1 MGVSRDASK
10 SPLPGYTSSVHKI
23 IETAIEKNDLDF
35 FYRLYLTRLAELSLT
50 GQGKEFIEFAKSS
63 LDESENSLFMARGF
77 EAIGNLIDLDF
88 RKCTNLLDELE
99 TSTKGNPI
107 EVWVD
112 QISNLCRAYVN
123 FHNGNHRLAL
133 EHAQVSINS
142 PIKSGTLD
150 PMDRGRLIRLVAC
163 IALVTSDTNK
173 INECAED
180 ILHIDNPDNL
190 SVLDQAK
197 SAIKSM
203 QLLSQGEYKKAYELA
218 KATIALEEAA
228 GRVGVASPFD
238 CKFVLIRCLYEFSMV
253 DDALD
258 EMIKLGEEAQ
268 ENKMIFI
275 NYLCLV
281 GEIRILSR
289 IPNSQDK
296 ISAKVARLRNE
307 LLLDPDHKAMT
318 WLVDLGELLAKN
330 QSQDQGRIDTLVKR
344 NPEIPYLQQLGKSV
358 SRNSKL
364 SDANEIKKLPEV
376 TPHEVIRKNLALAKL
391 KDEGVKKQ
399 HEYLNVALA
408 KGEEVGAQEI
418 FLRQD
423 NSTLEAVI
431 DLSSTKKSIW
441 MESLSRLAIDRIQE
455 RNRVMK
461 FTGEQLTGREIEV
474 LKYLVSENS
483 ISEIGQ
489 ILHISKNT
497 MKTHLRNI
505 YKKLGVNGRGEA
517 AKKAKENLII

>member
-1 MGVSRDASK
+1 MGVNNDASK

-23 IETAIEKNDLDF
+23 IETAIENNDLDF
-35 FYRLYLTRLAELSLT
+35 FYRLYLTRMAELSLT
-50 GQGKEFIEFAKSS
+50 GQGQEFIEYAKSS
-63 LDESENSLFMARGF
+63 LDNSENSLFMAKGF

-99 TSTKGNPI
+99 KITRGNPI
-107 EVWVD
+107 EVWID

-123 FHNGNHRLAL
+123 FHNGNYLLAL

-163 IALVTSDTNK
+163 IALVTSDTDKLNQ
-173 INECAED
+173 CAED

-197 SAIKSM
+197 SAVKSM

-218 KATIALEEAA
+218 KATIALEEAS

-238 CKFVLIRCLYEFSMV
+238 CKFVLIRCLYEFSMT
-253 DDALD
+253 DEALN
-258 EMIKLGEEAQ
+258 EMRNLGKKSE
-268 ENKMIFI
+268 ENKMVFI
-275 NYLCLV
+275 SVLCRV

-289 IPNSQDK
+289 IPNSQDE
-296 ISAKVARLRNE
+296 ISAKVVLLRND
-307 LLLDPDHKAMT
+307 LLLDPDLKAMA
-318 WLVDLGELLAKN
+318 WLVDLAELLAKN
-330 QSQDQGRIDTLVKR
+330 QSKDLGRIDTIIKR
-344 NPEIPYLQQLGKSV
+344 NSKIPYLQQLGKSAL
-358 SRNSKL
+358 RNSKL
-364 SDANEIKKLPEV
+364 SDASEIKKLPEV
-376 TPHEVIRKNLALAKL
+376 TPHEIIRKNLALSKL

-399 HEYLNVALA
+399 REFLKIALG

-441 MESLSRLAIDRIQE
+441 LESLSRFAIDRIQE
-455 RNRVMK
+455 RNRLVK
-461 FTGEQLTGREIEV
+461 STGEELTGRETEV
-474 LKYLVSENS
+474 LRYLVSENS

-505 YKKLGVNGRGEA
+505 YRKLGVSGRSAA
-517 AKKAKENLII
+517 AKKARENLII